1 MHMCVFMCE
10 SLFTERE
17 KEKERK
23 NERWGREGSSE
34 FEVGKETFTFCF
46 WSIKLS
52 IQFAFS
58 KLCK

>member
-1 MHMCVFMCE
+1 MCVFMCE

-23 NERWGREGSSE
+23 NERRREGSSE

-46 WSIKLS
+46 
-52 IQFAFS
+52 
-58 KLCK
+58 